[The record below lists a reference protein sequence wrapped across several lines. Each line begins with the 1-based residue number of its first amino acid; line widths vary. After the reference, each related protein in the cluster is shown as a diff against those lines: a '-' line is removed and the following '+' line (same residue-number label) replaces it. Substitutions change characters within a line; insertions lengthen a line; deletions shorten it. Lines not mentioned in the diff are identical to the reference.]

1 MKCWRKEVRM
11 KSKKG
16 WVVVRMGPCWQQ
28 VVPFNDWVTI
38 SSILDTKKQ
47 AEREISASK
56 TGKLGR
62 RNDVFYDVRQAV
74 EVEGRIYTAP
84 RNKKE

>member
-1 MKCWRKEVRM
+1 MEA
-11 KSKKG
+11 KKG

-28 VVPFNDWVTI
+28 TMPFNDWAVA
-38 SSILDTKKQ
+38 SPLLDTRQQ

-56 TGKLGR
+56 NELGR
-62 RNDVFYDVRQAV
+62 RDDVFYEVRQAI
-74 EVEGRIYTAP
+74 EAEGIIYTAP

>member
-1 MKCWRKEVRM
+1 M

-28 VVPFNDWVTI
+28 FIPFNDWVI
-38 SSILDTKKQ
+38 VSSFFDTKKQ

-62 RNDVFYDVRQAV
+62 RDDVFYEVRQAV
-74 EVEGRIYTAP
+74 EAEGLIYLSP
-84 RNKKE
+84 RKKE